1 MKIFVYKTLFVL
13 LGVYL
18 LYQFTIGKK
27 IEYYEYKA
35 KSLTTDQGRE
45 IVRDKIRE
53 EIKKV
58 QSGKFDKDD
67 NPLKNAPHTHIEVT
81 ANEWKHKYDRESAA
95 YPSPTLKS
103 YKYWPP
109 VARVN
114 NVYGDKNLF
123 CSCPTMDEYKE
134 SAA

>member
-53 EIKKV
+53 EIKK
-58 QSGKFDKDD
+58 
-67 NPLKNAPHTHIEVT
+67 
-81 ANEWKHKYDRESAA
+81 ANEKDKILNEEDKELIKKFISKIQKE
-95 YPSPTLKS
+95 L
-103 YKYWPP
+103 
-109 VARVN
+109 N
-114 NVYGDKNLF
+114 N
-123 CSCPTMDEYKE
+123 
-134 SAA
+134 